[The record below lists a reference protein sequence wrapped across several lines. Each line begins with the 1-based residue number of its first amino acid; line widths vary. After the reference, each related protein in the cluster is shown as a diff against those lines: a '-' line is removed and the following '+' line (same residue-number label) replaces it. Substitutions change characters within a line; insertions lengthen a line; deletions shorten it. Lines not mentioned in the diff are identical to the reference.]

1 MSDEYLSLFSEP
13 YSPSGNL
20 AADGFR
26 KLLGTP
32 ALDLLQTVVREAVQN
47 SCDAAKIGVGP
58 RVAFRLRCLTPDQ
71 LAALRSHVFRELPA
85 AAETTKPLESF
96 LHSDAPWVLEICDIG
111 TIGLAGPTRAD
122 VVVDGEEA
130 DFVNF
135 LRNVGSPRDT
145 HQGGGTY
152 GYGKTSLYL
161 SSRCS
166 TILVDSQ
173 TTFRERDVR
182 RVMAC
187 HLGSSFKTGRGSSR
201 RRFTG
206 RHWWGM
212 LQGEDGFVE
221 PLEDDNCNAV
231 ADRIGLLPRGV
242 AATGTTIM
250 ILDPV
255 FMEEDPRRVVNRIQ
269 EALLWWFWPR
279 MLETTEPS
287 KRTTFLTN
295 LNGTDVPVPRPESFP
310 PLNLFAECMNALRT
324 DSGDLQTIQCG
335 RPREDLGRLVIR
347 KGLFSTRHWL
357 VEPSESLIPER
368 AACIAVMRPV
378 ELVVRYFDGGAL
390 PDPSAE
396 WAGVFITSDKPV
408 VENAFAAAEPPAHDD
423 WQPGLMPKGPQKT
436 YVNVA
441 LQRIKEAARS
451 VVPAVG
457 AQGVDDGASRSLA
470 RIAETI
476 GHVLRGVDDGED
488 EARGRSRRKHKRR
501 QSFVS
506 RPKFERLDYRGNRPI
521 AVFSTHMRPGSRLG
535 ERVRLRGQAAIVI
548 DGSPAA
554 VQTDLEMPAPPLLDW
569 RTSDGSIIGEGS
581 SVELIAIAGSLE
593 VSVGIVGDFAL
604 ALRVELEDADS

>member
-1 MSDEYLSLFSEP
+1 MSEEYLNLYSEP

-32 ALDLLQTVVREAVQN
+32 VLDLLQTVVREAVQN

-71 LAALRSHVFRELPA
+71 LAALRNNVFMELPA
-85 AAETTKPLESF
+85 TVDTTKPLEAF
-96 LHSDAPWVLEICDIG
+96 LCSDAPWVLEICDIG
-111 TIGLAGPTRAD
+111 TSGLAGPTRAD

-182 RVMAC
+182 RLMAC
-187 HLGSSFKTGRGSSR
+187 HLGNSFKTRRGTSR

-206 RHWWGM
+206 RHWWGT

-221 PLEDDNCNAV
+221 PLEGDRCNAI
-231 ADRIGLLPRGV
+231 ADRIGLLPRSV
-242 AATGTTIM
+242 EVTGTTVM

-255 FMEEDPRRVVNRIQ
+255 FMEEDPRQVVRRIQ

-279 MLETTEPS
+279 MLETTES
-287 KRTTFLTN
+287 GKRATFVTN
-295 LNGTDVPVPRPESFP
+295 LNGTDLPVPRPESFP

-324 DSGDLQTIQCG
+324 DSGDLQTIQCR
-335 RPREDLGRLVIR
+335 RPKEDLGRLVIR

-378 ELVVRYFDGGAL
+378 ELVVRYFDGDAL

-396 WAGVFITSDKPV
+396 WAGVFITSATPA

-457 AQGVDDGASRSLA
+457 SQGVDDGASRSLA
-470 RIAETI
+470 RIAEAI

-488 EARGRSRRKHKRR
+488 DARGNLRRKVKRR
-501 QSFVS
+501 QSLIS
-506 RPKFERLDYRGNRPI
+506 KPKFERLDYRGNRPI
-521 AVFSTHMRPGSRLG
+521 AVFSTKMRPGNRLG
-535 ERVRLRGQAAIVI
+535 QRVRLRGHAAIVI

-554 VQTDLEMPAPPLLDW
+554 SPTDLELPTPPLLDW
-569 RTSDGSIIGEGS
+569 RNSDGSIIGKGS
-581 SVELIAIAGSLE
+581 CVELVAAAGDLE
-593 VSVGIVGDFAL
+593 VSVGIVGAFAL
-604 ALRVELEDADS
+604 ALRIDLEEAES